1 DLPQYGHK
9 QWQSHFGRA
18 FDVYTKLWKFQ
29 QQHRQL
35 LDGGYGLKRWQIG
48 EIASKIGQLYY
59 HYYLRT
65 SETNYLN
72 ESFAFYSAIRLR
84 AYYSKA
90 NKEERPDLMVKKLRY
105 YARFVIVCLLLKKL
119 PLVRE
124 LIRELA
130 RQIEDYTGI
139 YQPAD
144 AAEWAQVLQEIRAFI
159 AADSVVSVL
168 DQDSMPVVLSNR
180 LSPAA
185 AAATS
190 ALSTT
195 TAAAASSSSG
205 LRLAEVVLVGN
216 CAEQAKF
223 SELTLDMFRMLQ
235 TLEREPQSQQ
245 QQQQQQQQHHPHHQY
260 STDAAGI
267 VASGFDSPLG
277 AVAGGVVSASGHRLY
292 KQHSNGSEYGRG
304 GSAVVRQQLQLVGG
318 SSASAS
324 SRRENPHKYLLYK
337 PSLAQL
343 NAFLAS
349 GFKELPADGVL
360 MLYLSA
366 DGDRG
371 APSKLADDFG
381 FAEGGVLTNSRRD
394 SDQSQLP
401 PRQKRS
407 QNSARYKNPHC
418 SAFGNF
424 PNLFGQ
430 PFVCLM
436 SPELVPSNVV
446 DQRHKGSLFTLFLH
460 SPLAAFCLICNVQSL
475 PLALWDRGQAIV
487 DRFLAEA
494 GRLMMRSRQ
503 IDAAYLQYYRD
514 DFLRLL
520 VLRYLFCSACLRLH
534 RSFRGPRYYPAS
546 LPPLPEQLLLEGG
559 VVSGSAGGGGA
570 VGLQRLV
577 LDLANLMNARAAFSY
592 GPAA

>member
-180 LSPAA
+180 LSPSA

-205 LRLAEVVLVGN
+205 LRLAEVVL
-216 CAEQAKF
+216 
-223 SELTLDMFRMLQ
+223 
-235 TLEREPQSQQ
+235 
-245 QQQQQQQQHHPHHQY
+245 
-260 STDAAGI
+260 
-267 VASGFDSPLG
+267 
-277 AVAGGVVSASGHRLY
+277 
-292 KQHSNGSEYGRG
+292 HSNGSEYGRG

-343 NAFLAS
+343 NAFLSS

-371 APSKLADDFG
+371 APSKLGDDFG
-381 FAEGGVLTNSRRD
+381 FAEGGVLTNSMRD

-475 PLALWDRGQAIV
+475 PLALWDRAQAIV

-503 IDAAYLQYYRD
+503 
-514 DFLRLL
+514 
-520 VLRYLFCSACLRLH
+520 
-534 RSFRGPRYYPAS
+534 
-546 LPPLPEQLLLEGG
+546 
-559 VVSGSAGGGGA
+559 
-570 VGLQRLV
+570 
-577 LDLANLMNARAAFSY
+577 
-592 GPAA
+592 